1 MHQATI
7 DKNIYNTS
15 TLTSQFE
22 SFSPAKSRI
31 HQQTHSVETKSPSF
45 RRSSKAQKV
54 DPNERLPTKVL
65 VRKVMI
71 RKAKTRLEKIFAK
84 YDHINAEG
92 EIKPAEA
99 YQTQQS
105 KRHGNAVFTNQ
116 SGSKSKEQKQG
127 STFS

>member
-31 HQQTHSVETKSPSF
+31 HQQAHSLETKSPTI
-45 RRSSKAQKV
+45 RRSSKTQKA

-84 YDHINAEG
+84 YENISAEG
-92 EIKPAEA
+92 EIRPA
-99 YQTQQS
+99 
-105 KRHGNAVFTNQ
+105 
-116 SGSKSKEQKQG
+116 
-127 STFS
+127 